1 MQAIYDLVG
10 NRICELFDTQTVLI
24 RTFDHRLGEEHW
36 QYVIE
41 KGQRLYSNPRPFNW
55 ANQQLIKNK
64 QPLLINENYIE
75 TAQKFGGTGV
85 SKGLP
90 PKSALFVPM
99 VVGDVV
105 RGSVS
110 LQNVEKENAFT
121 ESDLRLL
128 TTLTNSMSVALENA
142 RLFDESN
149 RLLSEA
155 KQRATELSTV
165 NSISKALASQ
175 LNADDLIK
183 MVGDQLKDL
192 FRANIV
198 YLALLNPKTRII
210 NFPYQYGDNNG
221 AL

>member
-1 MQAIYDLVG
+1 MKKDNDYIATHVH
-10 NRICELFDTQTVLI
+10 LI
-24 RTFDHRLGEEHW
+24 
-36 QYVIE
+36 
-41 KGQRLYSNPRPFNW
+41 W
-55 ANQQLIKNK
+55 ANKQLIKTK
-64 QPLLINENYIE
+64 QPLLINENYVE

-99 VVGDVV
+99 IVGDVV

-149 RLLSEA
+149 RLLAEA

-210 NFPYQYGDNNG
+210 NFPYQYGDTYG
-221 AL
+221 ADKIG